1 MVYFLIISAAYMY
14 NFTKDVTAQDVLN
27 KTAIEAVQ
35 PGGSFEPR
43 DCRPRDVVAIIVPYR
58 NRSTHL
64 ETLINHLHN
73 FLQQQMIRYGIFVV
87 EPVS

>member
-1 MVYFLIISAAYMY
+1 MVYFLIISAPYMY

-27 KTAIEAVQ
+27 KTAIKEVQ

-43 DCRPRDVVAIIVPYR
+43 DCRPRDIVAIIVPYR